1 MMDTESDAATPM
13 LRRYSTCTGETLR
26 STEEERSSGAT
37 AAPAGRA
44 GADSTGTGSA
54 LTSAINRSQL
64 RQ

>member
-1 MMDTESDAATPM
+1 M

-26 STEEERSSGAT
+26 STEEERSSGSAE
-37 AAPAGRA
+37 APGSA

-54 LTSAINRSQL
+54 PTSAISRSQL